1 MRVRSLLFSAT
12 HISKHLFSGRKY
24 AKAGCSNLAKK
35 LLSMSPYAQLAT
47 TKTFH
52 LPMDMACCCK
62 DYDFSC
68 LGSKLE
74 QDWDL
79 VEYYQRSC
87 VFNACCWSNDNDMST
102 DIVYVKST
110 VSCKR

>member
-1 MRVRSLLFSAT
+1 MFQSCKETAEYVSICSAGYYKDISLA
-12 HISKHLFSGRKY
+12 
-24 AKAGCSNLAKK
+24 
-35 LLSMSPYAQLAT
+35 
-47 TKTFH
+47 
-52 LPMDMACCCK
+52 MDMACCCK

-87 VFNACCWSNDNDMST
+87 VFNACCWSNYNDMST